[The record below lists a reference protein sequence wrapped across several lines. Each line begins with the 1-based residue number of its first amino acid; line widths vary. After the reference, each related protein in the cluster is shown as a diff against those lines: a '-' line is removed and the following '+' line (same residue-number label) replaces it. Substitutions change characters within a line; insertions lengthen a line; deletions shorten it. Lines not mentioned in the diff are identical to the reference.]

1 MDRYPNEQ
9 TGIQIDRRTPKQI
22 DEQIK
27 KKAGK
32 FGERRKIPDIGHRDK
47 L

>member
-1 MDRYPNEQ
+1 MAIVHGQASKRADRHPNEQ
-9 TGIQIDRRTPKQI
+9 TGIQTDRRAPKQI

-32 FGERRKIPDIGHRDK
+32 IR
-47 L
+47 